1 MKCRATIA
9 RHFSSLA
16 FTQFYEHTIHRSSGG
31 HMLEAR
37 ITEDMKNAMRAGDKE
52 TLSAIRMLKSA
63 IKDKQI
69 ELRHDTTDEDVMALI
84 GKLVKQRREAAKQ
97 SAEAGRADLEAKELK
112 EADIYSAYLP
122 EPMSQAD
129 LQALLE
135 AVMAETGA
143 AGMKDMGRVMA
154 AMRDKA
160 AGRADMGQLSALVKA
175 RLSA

>member
-1 MKCRATIA
+1 
-9 RHFSSLA
+9 
-16 FTQFYEHTIHRSSGG
+16 
-31 HMLEAR
+31 MLEAR

-97 SAEAGRADLEAKELK
+97 YAEAGRADLEAKELK

-143 AGMKDMGRVMA
+143 AGM
-154 AMRDKA
+154 
-160 AGRADMGQLSALVKA
+160 
-175 RLSA
+175 